1 VIEEVPMLDEKLQ
14 GINSPLSSLSICV
27 TSYNKSTH
35 LEHTLQQL
43 EELRNLGAELV
54 IVDDGSTDNS
64 PKSLSAYALDRIG
77 VKLHLQSNFGSA
89 NARNQAIQLSTR
101 KILFFLDIDDS
112 INIDILIK
120 NVFRMN
126 EHELDLIMMNYFF
139 LHEKTIGSHFNE
151 SNQLLKLDFNS
162 NRTKLL
168 ETMGYWR
175 ILYSQDYIE
184 KYELEFSPSFSD
196 LGNRKFIY
204 DDFFWLLHLYSHE
217 SEITIAPNDEVVY
230 FYNNLGNQTPK
241 AWQNYG
247 HQAALMPLAIRQ
259 FFKEMII
266 CQHFHDW
273 NWIAV
278 TCINSLYFHYANFT
292 LSNLPRAL
300 LSLFKILFDSELSG
314 KLGLDMKTKFKLTLF
329 LIHRTSRNS
338 VALMVNH
345 FPSWT
350 RLDRGI
356 RKRHKLWKGK

>member
-1 VIEEVPMLDEKLQ
+1 M
-14 GINSPLSSLSICV
+14 
-27 TSYNKSTH
+27 
-35 LEHTLQQL
+35 
-43 EELRNLGAELV
+43 
-54 IVDDGSTDNS
+54 
-64 PKSLSAYALDRIG
+64 
-77 VKLHLQSNFGSA
+77 
-89 NARNQAIQLSTR
+89 
-101 KILFFLDIDDS
+101 LFFLDMDDS
-112 INIDILIK
+112 IDIDILIK

-126 EHELDLIMMNYFF
+126 EHELELIMMNYIF
-139 LHEKTIGSHFNE
+139 LHEKTFGSHFNE
-151 SNQLLKLDFNS
+151 SNQLLKLHFDT

-230 FYNNLGNQTPK
+230 FYNNLENQTPK

-259 FFKEMII
+259 FLKQMTF
-266 CQHFHDW
+266 CQHFHDE

-278 TCINSLYFHYANFT
+278 TCVNSLYFHYANFT
-292 LSNLPRAL
+292 LSSLPRAL
-300 LSLFKILFDSELSG
+300 SSLFKILFDSELSG
-314 KLGLDMKTKFKLTLF
+314 KLRIGMKAKFNLALF
-329 LIHRTSRNS
+329 LIHKTSRNS

-345 FPSWT
+345 FPSWA
-350 RLDRGI
+350 RLDRCL
-356 RKRHKLWKGK
+356 KNRHKLWKDK

>member
-1 VIEEVPMLDEKLQ
+1 MIEEVPMLDEKLQ
-14 GINSPLSSLSICV
+14 NIDSPLSSLSICV
-27 TSYNKSTH
+27 TSHNKSPH
-35 LEHTLQQL
+35 LVQTLQQL

-54 IVDDGSTDNS
+54 IIDDGSTDDS
-64 PKSLSAYALDRIG
+64 PNLLSAYALARNG
-77 VKLHLQSNFGSA
+77 VKLHLQSNHGSA
-89 NARNQAIQLSTR
+89 NARNRAIQFSTG

-120 NVFRMN
+120 NVIRLN
-126 EHELDLIMMNYFF
+126 EHDLDLIMMNYFF
-139 LHEKTIGSHFNE
+139 LHEKTVGSYFNE
-151 SNQLLKLDFNS
+151 SNQLLRSDFNI

-175 ILYSQDYIE
+175 ILYSKDYIE
-184 KYELEFSPSFSD
+184 KYELKFSPSFSD
-196 LGNRKFIY
+196 LGDRKFIY

-247 HQAALMPLAIRQ
+247 HQAALMPLAIKQ
-259 FFKEMII
+259 FFKEMTT
-266 CQHFHDW
+266 CQHFHDK

-314 KLGLDMKTKFKLTLF
+314 KLGVDMKAKFKLTLF
-329 LIHRTSRNS
+329 LVHKTSRNS
-338 VALMVNH
+338 LALMVNRL
-345 FPSWT
+345 PSWT

-356 RKRHKLWKGK
+356 RKKHKLWKDK